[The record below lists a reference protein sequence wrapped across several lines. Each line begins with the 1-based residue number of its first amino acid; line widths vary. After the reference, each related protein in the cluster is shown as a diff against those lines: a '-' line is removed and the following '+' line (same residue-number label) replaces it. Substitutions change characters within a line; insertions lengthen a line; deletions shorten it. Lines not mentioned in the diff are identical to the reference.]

1 MRLSKTMYESLP
13 IIYFLMGGAALW
25 LSYLV
30 AAGVQATIAL
40 FIALAA
46 EVAALTLV
54 LRRQNYRSLKREYSE
69 TGSDLPTP

>member
-1 MRLSKTMYESLP
+1 MRLSKTIYEILP
-13 IIYFLMGGAALW
+13 AIYFLMGVAALW

-30 AAGVQATIAL
+30 APGAQATIAL

-69 TGSDLPTP
+69 NGSDLPIP